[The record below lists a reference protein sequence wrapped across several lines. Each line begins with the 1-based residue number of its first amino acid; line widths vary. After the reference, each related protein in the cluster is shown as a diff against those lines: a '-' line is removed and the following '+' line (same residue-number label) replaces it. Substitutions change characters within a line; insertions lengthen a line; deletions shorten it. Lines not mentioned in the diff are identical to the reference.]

1 MPPLFQWPGD
11 CHREE
16 WLNLKNGFKSMLYFS
31 LGDFVMHPGKPEWGI
46 GQVQSIVGMKV
57 TVNFPHAGKQM
68 INCAI
73 VELEKDDRANE
84 TPSG

>member
-1 MPPLFQWPGD
+1 
-11 CHREE
+11 
-16 WLNLKNGFKSMLYFS
+16 MLYFT
-31 LGDFVMHPGKPEWGI
+31 LGDFVWHPQQPDWGI

-73 VELEKDDRANE
+73 VELVKVDRPGEAK
-84 TPSG
+84 PG